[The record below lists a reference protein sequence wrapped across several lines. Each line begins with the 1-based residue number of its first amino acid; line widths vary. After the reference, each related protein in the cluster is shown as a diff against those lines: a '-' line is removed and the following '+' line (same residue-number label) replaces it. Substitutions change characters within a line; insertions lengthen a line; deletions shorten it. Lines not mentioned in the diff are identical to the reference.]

1 MTNTPG
7 DEHEPQNPYDPYP
20 PQGPQQPPYGQPQY
34 GQPQYGQPQYG
45 QPEYG
50 QPEYGQPQGSPPVGY
65 APDHPKATTSMVLG
79 ILGIVLCGLIAPFAW
94 RIGKRTMNEID
105 ASNGQLGGRG
115 TAQAGYIMGI
125 IGTVLLALAVLATI
139 LVLGLAT
146 ITAVSSSTVSP

>member
-34 GQPQYGQPQYG
+34 GQPQYGQPEYG

-50 QPEYGQPQGSPPVGY
+50 QPPYGQPQGSPPVGY

>member
-45 QPEYG
+45 QPPYG